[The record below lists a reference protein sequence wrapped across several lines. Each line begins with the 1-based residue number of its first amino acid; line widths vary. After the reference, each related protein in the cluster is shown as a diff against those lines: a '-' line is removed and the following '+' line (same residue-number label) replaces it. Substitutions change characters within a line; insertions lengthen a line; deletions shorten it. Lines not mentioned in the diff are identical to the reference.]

1 MNEKDLIDKVLSKD
15 AKAQE
20 LLYKRF
26 AAKMY
31 ALCLR
36 YARHQMEAEDL
47 LQEGFIKVFA
57 HIHEYGFNGSFEGWI
72 RRIFTNNAI
81 NAVNKKQFKNEI
93 YLPDNNDSLATH
105 EVGII
110 DKISEQELI
119 ALISTM
125 PIGYKTIFNL
135 YVIDGYSHLEIGEML
150 NITESTSRS
159 QLTKAKKYLRNL
171 LSNKNEHHR
180 RIG

>member
-1 MNEKDLIDKVLSKD
+1 MNDKELIKKVLSKD
-15 AKAQE
+15 TKAQE
-20 LLYKRF
+20 LLYKQF
-26 AAKMY
+26 AGKMY
-31 ALCLR
+31 TLCLR

-47 LQEGFIKVFA
+47 LQEGFIKVFE
-57 HIHEYGFNGSFEGWI
+57 HIAEYNFDGSFEGWI

-81 NAVNKKQFKNEI
+81 NAVNKKQFKSEV
-93 YLPDNNDSLATH
+93 YFPENDALIESH

-119 ALISTM
+119 SLISTL

-159 QLTKAKKYLRNL
+159 QLTKAKKFLRNL
-171 LSNKNEHHR
+171 LYNKDEQHR